1 MICPW
6 PWDLRFPCP
15 SWLPPM
21 AMEVMAN
28 PEGKDSWNESSANSL
43 FVISFWD
50 VQDLSYVHVHF
61 FVQGIQGFHAHYS
74 CPYGH
79 AAWRIWRARNPG
91 MSHMSIRHLPFC
103 FAMIIICPMSLSLT
117 EFKMLVPCSFAACL
131 QVSWLL
137 RGPSPLQAQ
146 SWYAFQHSRIYD
158 SRLPSNVMCICRNLI
173 SIMAASR
180 LVDFDYKQGLVY
192 NDY

>member
-1 MICPW
+1 MSHLLI
-6 PWDLRFPCP
+6 RY
-15 SWLPPM
+15 LPFFFEM
-21 AMEVMAN
+21 SKIFHMSM
-28 PEGKDSWNESSANSL
+28 SISL
-43 FVISFWD
+43 FM
-50 VQDLSYVHVHF
+50 
-61 FVQGIQGFHAHYS
+61 GFKASMLIMVAPTAMQHGAS
-74 CPYGH
+74 GG
-79 AAWRIWRARNPG
+79 ARNPG
-91 MSHMSIRHLPFC
+91 MRLIRHLPFC

-117 EFKMLVPCSFAACL
+117 DFEMLAPCSFAAWL

-180 LVDFDYKQGLVY
+180 LMDFDYKQELVY
-192 NDY
+192 NDYQHILVFLLSVLSLGMGIECS